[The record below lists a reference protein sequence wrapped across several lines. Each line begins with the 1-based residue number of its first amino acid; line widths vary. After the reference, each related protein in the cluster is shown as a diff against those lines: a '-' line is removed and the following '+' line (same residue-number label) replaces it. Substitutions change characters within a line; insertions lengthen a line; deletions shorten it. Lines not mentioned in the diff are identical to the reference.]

1 MTARQA
7 SEWPRRPVRDAL
19 ASPRDSE
26 LALLRRLE
34 ASAILREEAVLR
46 QRVTA
51 RSLSRRREHEAFARV
66 PGLRR
71 PR

>member
-7 SEWPRRPVRDAL
+7 SEWPRRPIRDAL

-34 ASAILREEAVLR
+34 ASGILREEAVLR
-46 QRVTA
+46 RRVTA
-51 RSLSRRREHEAFARV
+51 GSLSRR
-66 PGLRR
+66 
-71 PR
+71 